1 MQANE
6 FGSELVDIAAKE
18 LLSIA
23 TPGQGLFCIFL
34 FFFLYLKDFWFM
46 FLFAKF
52 LFSMSAVTDVQLKRA
67 KESTKAAVLMNLES
81 RVCSLSLTHTYTE
94 SSCFLVLSL
103 WPPFLLAS
111 YNYTTI
117 MVLLHT
123 HFSICCL
130 RFGHNSWVFYFHFAD
145 DCIRGHRE
153 AGFDI
158 RREVCNIQME
168 PFFPISL
175 QSSCSNFFYL
185 FCFLFILHHSG
196 GMTLFDSPYLSLFM
210 V

>member
-1 MQANE
+1 MAFLYIRKVNFYWIYNFAWENSSKWSSWGNHHVLYYVIWIIICDMNHHSVYNVVWYIIKVCFLIFRIIFFCCYFWMQANE

-81 RVCSLSLTHTYTE
+81 RVCSLSLSHTHTQNLLV
-94 SSCFLVLSL
+94 FLCWVFDL
-103 WPPFLLAS
+103 
-111 YNYTTI
+111 
-117 MVLLHT
+117 
-123 HFSICCL
+123 HFSLPHI
-130 RFGHNSWVFYFHFAD
+130 
-145 DCIRGHRE
+145 I
-153 AGFDI
+153 
-158 RREVCNIQME
+158 
-168 PFFPISL
+168 
-175 QSSCSNFFYL
+175 
-185 FCFLFILHHSG
+185 IL
-196 GMTLFDSPYLSLFM
+196 LL
-210 V
+210 